1 MTTTQDTLRSFGITR
16 CYKGVQ
22 YAAYA
27 IQLAVEDESR
37 LEAITKEIYEETA
50 EHFGCNGA
58 AVERSIRTV
67 VDRAWKIDSR
77 LLREI
82 AGYNFDR
89 IPTASEFI
97 EIMATHI
104 LRSSYELH
112 SLL

>member
-1 MTTTQDTLRSFGITR
+1 MTTIQDTLRSFGITR
-16 CYKGVQ
+16 CYKGFQ

-27 IQLAVEDESR
+27 IQLAV
-37 LEAITKEIYEETA
+37 
-50 EHFGCNGA
+50 A

-82 AGYNFDR
+82 AGYNLDR